1 MRLLLE
7 GACSGGSQLGVSPVR
22 PTDGTSKYSSRVFV
36 SILQVSDSSSSSD
49 RMQRFLL
56 ALYHACTF
64 FALAASRRRWLRVL
78 VLLPGAVAMVV
89 GRVWSLSS
97 VVVVVVVVVVVAVE
111 AVVAVVEERAWRPC
125 GGVRL
130 PEHCLLFPCC
140 LLFQW
145 LVGCLAGAHTL
156 IFSRSSTRVS
166 VAVTNWSH
174 WSPESCLSR
183 R

>member
-1 MRLLLE
+1 M
-7 GACSGGSQLGVSPVR
+7 R
-22 PTDGTSKYSSRVFV
+22 PTDGTSKSSSRVFV

-97 VVVVVVVVVVVAVE
+97 VVVAAAVAVVVVVVVL
-111 AVVAVVEERAWRPC
+111 EERAWRPC